1 MKSKIA
7 AMAVAATFVA
17 SGALAQGSQGVTP
30 TEILLGSSVDLTGP
44 VAAIGVPMKAGF
56 EIAAD
61 MINEAG
67 GIHGRKVRV
76 LVEDNGYDPKRAILA
91 VQKLMT
97 SDKVFGVI
105 GLLGSAI
112 TQVSLPATTQRGV
125 PMLFPGAP
133 THIVYDPPQRLS
145 FALVTGYD
153 IQMSAAVAYAHDELG
168 KRKFCMMYQDDESGE
183 QALAGVERKLG
194 ELKLKLAEKTS
205 YKRGATDFSAQFARM
220 RGADCDAVML
230 GTIVRE
236 SAGAALERA
245 KIGWDVPLFAP
256 QGAVSRAVIALGGK
270 AAEGLYGFTPS
281 LPVGLVKSDPKIA
294 EALRRY
300 KEKSGK
306 AEDPDDFFLISL
318 ASMMLFAEGA
328 KNAGKDLTVDSFVKG
343 MEQVK
348 NFDIGPG
355 WGRMTFTPTQRLGST
370 RNFVMQVKDGAWVQ
384 LKALD

>member
-7 AMAVAATFVA
+7 ALAVAATFAA
-17 SGALAQGSQGVTP
+17 SPALAQGAPGVSAN
-30 TEILLGSSVDLTGP
+30 EILLGSSVDLTGP

-61 MINEAG
+61 MINEQG
-67 GIHGRKVRV
+67 GIHGRKVRG

-112 TQVSLPATTQRGV
+112 TQVALPATTQRGV

-145 FALVTGYD
+145 FGLVTGYD
-153 IQMSAAVAYAHDELG
+153 IQMGAATVFAHDELG

-183 QALAGVERKLG
+183 QALGGVERKLADY
-194 ELKLKLAEKTS
+194 KLKLVEKTS

-220 RGADCDAVML
+220 RGADCDVVML

-236 SAGAALERA
+236 TAGAALERA
-245 KIGWDVPLFAP
+245 KIGWDVPMLAP

-270 AAEGLYGFTPS
+270 AVEGLYGFTPS

-306 AEDPDDFFLISL
+306 AEDPDDFFLISI

-343 MEQVK
+343 MEQVRD
-348 NFDIGPG
+348 FDVGPG

-370 RNFVMQVKDGAWVQ
+370 RNFVMQVKDGAWTQ